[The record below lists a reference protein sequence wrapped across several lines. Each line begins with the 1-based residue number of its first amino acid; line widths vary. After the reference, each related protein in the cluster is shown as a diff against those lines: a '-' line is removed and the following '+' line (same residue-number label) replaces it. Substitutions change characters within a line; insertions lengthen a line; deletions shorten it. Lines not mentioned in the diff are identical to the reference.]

1 MAALAISAFGY
12 YYPYRHVI
20 YSDEGNPIKWWDYG
34 DPRPMAPYALMSYV
48 LSQANQGL
56 WEMAQLLCNSHD
68 LPVET
73 YGIPNGYKRQYDKHG
88 VVVGENGPGTRPDF
102 LVKISFPTFRKKD
115 LRKKLN
121 FCLQGIVNFLLSEFN
136 PFAQDPGNERWLAE
150 QLTGI
155 KPPAWTDHPL
165 RHSLNSYFA
174 PSLDENSVPAVQL
187 ACTEL
192 AVKWRDFAWK
202 MDSNFMAVL
211 FKSELRLVGIPQK
224 QWLMAGQP
232 ENHKK
237 KCETYWRMYNDYHSE
252 YNRNVQLKQN
262 LERNERLL
270 AWINRQRPQQLW
282 TIREEELERKHLEK
296 ERAKTAEQQ

>member
-1 MAALAISAFGY
+1 MTSAFGY
-12 YYPYRHVI
+12 VYPSKHVV
-20 YSDEGNPIKWWDYG
+20 YTQEGPDITWWNCG

-73 YGIPNGYKRQYDKHG
+73 YGIPDGYNKIYDKQVGHM
-88 VVVGENGPGTRPDF
+88 VAGENGPGTRPDF
-102 LVKISFPTFRKKD
+102 LVKISFPTFRKKN
-115 LRKKLN
+115 LNKKLN
-121 FCLQGIVNFLLSEFN
+121 FCLQGIVKFLLSDFN

-192 AVKWRDFAWK
+192 AVKWRDFAWQ
-202 MDSNFMAVL
+202 MDPDFMTVL
-211 FKSELRLVGIPQK
+211 FKSYLVMVGIPQK

-232 ENHKK
+232 ESHKRE
-237 KCETYWRMYNDYHSE
+237 CLRYWTKFNERVRRHNT
-252 YNRNVQLKQN
+252 N
-262 LERNERLL
+262 LEQNQYDRRLAKWVKYEQFQQ
-270 AWINRQRPQQLW
+270 AWIKRDK
-282 TIREEELERKHLEK
+282 ELEKKH
-296 ERAKTAEQQ
+296 KTAEQQ